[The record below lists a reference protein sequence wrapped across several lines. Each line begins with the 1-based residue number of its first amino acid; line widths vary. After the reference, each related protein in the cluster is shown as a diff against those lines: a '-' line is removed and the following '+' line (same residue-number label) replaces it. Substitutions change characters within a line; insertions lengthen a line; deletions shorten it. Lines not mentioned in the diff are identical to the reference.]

1 MKKLLI
7 LCLAAGLTG
16 CGIYKRYS
24 RPEEAQK
31 IAEGAYGNVEGT
43 QGETLGNVEWRTLFT
58 DPQLQT
64 LIAQA
69 LEKNTDMRAA
79 KLKIDE
85 TRAALQTARLAY
97 LPSINLNPQGA
108 LSSFD
113 KSTPAK
119 TYTLPAVVSWQF
131 DLLMSG
137 ITNTKRQT
145 KVAFELSKEYA
156 QAVRAQ
162 LIAGVANLYYTLLM
176 LDEQV
181 RITDETTA
189 IWKEIVE
196 KTRAMKE
203 AGMVNEAAVAQYEA
217 TYKSIISSSEDLKY
231 SRKTVEN
238 SLCSLLFEAPHTIA
252 RGKFADQQL
261 PESYN
266 VGVPV
271 QMLANRPDVRL
282 AEYSLMSAYYAT
294 NVARSQMYPSISL
307 SGTVGWTNNAGSA
320 IVNPGKLL
328 LNAAGSVLIP
338 IFNARATI
346 NQVKI
351 MKAQQKQA
359 ELAYEQ
365 AILNAGAEVNNAIAQ
380 CQAARAKRD
389 LRAGQVEALKR
400 AVTSTELLMQHGSTT
415 YLEVLTARQSLLSAE
430 LSQVA
435 DRYDELNGVVTLYQ
449 ALGGG
454 REKEAEKKK

>member
-7 LCLAAGLTG
+7 LCLAVGLTG

-24 RPEEAQK
+24 RPEAAQK
-31 IAEGAYGNVEGT
+31 ITEGAYGNVEGT
-43 QGETLGNVEWRTLFT
+43 QGETLGDVEWRTLFT

-69 LEKNTDMRAA
+69 LEKNSDMQAA

-85 TRAALQTARLAY
+85 ARAQLQTARLSY
-97 LPSINLNPQGA
+97 LPSLNFNGTGS

-113 KSTPAK
+113 TATPSK
-119 TYTLPAVVSWQF
+119 VYTLPIAASWQF
-131 DLLMSG
+131 DLFNS
-137 ITNTKRQT
+137 ITNQKRRA
-145 KVAFELSKEYA
+145 KAGYELSKEYA

-181 RITDETTA
+181 RITDETAA

-203 AGMVNEAAVAQYEA
+203 AGMVNDTAVAQYEA
-217 TYKSIISSSEDLKY
+217 TYKSIRSSLEDLKY
-231 SRKTVEN
+231 SRTTVEN

-252 RGKFADQQL
+252 RGKFANQQL
-261 PESYN
+261 PETYN

-271 QMLANRPDVRL
+271 QMLANRPDVRI
-282 AEYSLMSAYYAT
+282 AEYSLMAAYYAT
-294 NVARSQMYPSISL
+294 SAARSKMYPSITL
-307 SGTVGWTNNAGSA
+307 SGTVGWTNNSGMG
-320 IVNPGKLL
+320 IVNPGKLIL
-328 LNAAGSVLIP
+328 TAAATVLQP
-338 IFNARATI
+338 IFNARANA

-359 ELAYEQ
+359 ELTYEQ
-365 AILNAGAEVNNAIAQ
+365 TILNAGAEVNNAIAQ
-380 CQAARAKRD
+380 CQSARAKRD

-400 AVTSTELLMQHGSTT
+400 AVESTELLMQHGSTT

-430 LSQVA
+430 LSQIA

-454 REKEAEKKK
+454 REKDTNTKK